1 MLYVSWKESTM
12 IAHLLGPL
20 ALVFCLVGPAVDAQT
35 PAAQVPSPNT
45 AYVIGPS
52 DTIEIRVAG
61 QPDLTTQARVDGDGR
76 IGFPQL
82 GQIAV
87 AGLTQEQMSSR
98 IAAALEK
105 SDIIRRPKV
114 TVAVVGFGRQV
125 SVLGQVG
132 TPGII
137 PIDRPMTIT
146 DILARVGGVKT
157 ETAGSYLVLRG
168 TDANG
173 NQTVQKM
180 EMDKLLEGDP
190 SLNVM
195 LKNGDTIYVPQA
207 PEYYLYGY
215 VNKPGL
221 YLLRKPT
228 TVRQAIALAGGL
240 LPTGSESRMRM
251 RRKNSDGSEIEVPI
265 KLEDMVEPGDT
276 LVVPE
281 SWF

>member
-1 MLYVSWKESTM
+1 MLYVSWEESTM
-12 IAHLLGPL
+12 IGRLLGPL
-20 ALVFCLVGPAVDAQT
+20 ALVLWLVGPAADAQT
-35 PAAQVPSPNT
+35 PALAPSATT

-61 QPDLTTQARVDGDGR
+61 QPDLTTQGRVDGDGR

-82 GQIAV
+82 GQIV
-87 AGLTQEQMSSR
+87 VGGLTQEQVSSR
-98 IAAALEK
+98 IATALEK
-105 SDIIRRPKV
+105 ADIIRRPKV
-114 TVAVVGFGRQV
+114 TVSVVGFGRQV

-132 TPGII
+132 TPGIV

-168 TDANG
+168 TDTNG
-173 NQTVQKM
+173 QQTARKM
-180 EMDKLLEGDP
+180 EIDKLLEGDP
-190 SLNVM
+190 SLNVV
-195 LKNGDTIYVPQA
+195 LNNGDTIYVPQA

-215 VNKPGL
+215 VNKPGV

-228 TVRQAIALAGGL
+228 TVQQAIALGGGM

-251 RRKNSDGSEIEVPI
+251 KRKNSDGSEKEVPI